1 MEPLNV
7 WQKKS
12 SACLIFYVYTEFLS
26 ALFSTL
32 NVLILF
38 CFYFIFFTASCVH
51 SFIKSYQGKET
62 SALLFSYGPPELFGC
77 ILMLPDISE
86 LF

>member
-1 MEPLNV
+1 MFGKRKVLPVLYFMFTP
-7 WQKKS
+7 S
-12 SACLIFYVYTEFLS
+12 FLS

-51 SFIKSYQGKET
+51 SFIKSYQGEET
-62 SALLFSYGPPELFGC
+62 SALLFSYDPPELFGC

-86 LF
+86 LL

>member
-1 MEPLNV
+1 MFGKRKVLPVLYFMFTP
-7 WQKKS
+7 S
-12 SACLIFYVYTEFLS
+12 FRS